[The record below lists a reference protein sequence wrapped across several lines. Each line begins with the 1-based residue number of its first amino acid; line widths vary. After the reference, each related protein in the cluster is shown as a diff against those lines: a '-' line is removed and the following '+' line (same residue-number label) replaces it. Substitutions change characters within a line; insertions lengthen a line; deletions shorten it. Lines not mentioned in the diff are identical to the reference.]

1 MLNATVKLLFTL
13 LFAFNACC
21 YAGHAL
27 TLYDDAPKY
36 AQDFTH
42 FDFVNP
48 NAPQGG
54 TLKLA
59 DYGTFDSLNP
69 FIAKGN
75 VEGHI
80 GLIYETLTYQSPDE
94 PFTVYGLLA
103 QDIKR
108 ADDNSAVTFTLN
120 PKAKWHDGVQVSA
133 QDVKFS
139 FDILMEHGNPYYQHY
154 YADVAN
160 VEIIDN
166 LTVKFNFK
174 HKANRELPLIIGQ
187 LQILPKH
194 FWENRDFSKTSLEHP
209 LGSGPYKIGKIDAGR
224 SIRYDKVKNWWGQ
237 NLPVNKGM
245 YNFKHIYVDYY
256 RDMAVALEAFKGG
269 NFDLRVEYSAKDWA
283 QGYKSKALDD
293 GRILQIEIPN
303 HNPTGMQAYI
313 FNLRSPIF
321 QDIRVRKALNLLFD
335 FEWAN
340 RQLFFNSYKRTLSFF
355 AGSELAA
362 TGLPSADELK
372 ILNPLK
378 DKLPQQ
384 VFTEVFALPTT
395 DGSGMIRENKRKA
408 YKLLVEA
415 GFKIVDD
422 KMIAPNGLPFKFE
435 FMNHQVSLERVLL
448 PFKRN
453 LAELGIEM
461 EIRRVDVSQ
470 FINRMRSRDFDVTS
484 VIWGQSNSPGNEQR
498 EFWHSASSDNPGS
511 RNFLGLKDE
520 AIDALVDHVIAAHS
534 RTQLITATRALDR
547 ALQWGYYLIPNYHSP
562 VWRIAYWN
570 KFGRPKQT
578 AKYDYV
584 LMSWWQQ
591 SSKAQKS
598 DRSNIVVNN
607 ADVTTESTALDELL
621 LKLEQEKETSN
632 LVDEANLLNEDLV
645 KELTE

>member
-1 MLNATVKLLFTL
+1 MNLKTL
-13 LFAFNACC
+13 LITPLLIWSHLNFTC
-21 YAGHAL
+21 YAEHAL
-27 TLYDDAPKY
+27 TLYDEKPKY
-36 AQDFTH
+36 PADFTH

-103 QDIKR
+103 ENMQK
-108 ADDNSAVTFTLN
+108 APDNSSVAFTIN
-120 PKAKWHDGVQVSA
+120 AKAKWHDGNSVTA
-133 QDVKFS
+133 EDVKFS
-139 FDILMEHGNPYYQHY
+139 FDTLMQNGNPYYQHY
-154 YADVAN
+154 YADVEN

-166 LTVKFNFK
+166 LTVRFNFK
-174 HKANRELPLIIGQ
+174 HQNNRELPLTVGQ

-194 FWENRDFSKTSLEHP
+194 FWSNRNFNKTSLEYP
-209 LGSGPYKIGKIDAGR
+209 LGSGPYKVGNIKAGR
-224 SIRYDKVKNWWGQ
+224 SIRYDKVSNWWGQ

-245 YNFKHIYVDYY
+245 YNFKHIQIDYY

-269 NFDLRVEYSAKDWA
+269 NFDLRIEYSAKDWV

-293 GRILQIEIPN
+293 GRIQQIEITN

-313 FNLRSPIF
+313 FNLRRDIF
-321 QDIRVRKALNLLFD
+321 QDIRVRRALGLLFD

-355 AGSELAA
+355 EGSELAA
-362 TGLPSADELK
+362 NEMPSENELK
-372 ILNPLK
+372 ILTPLK
-378 DKLPQQ
+378 DKLPPE
-384 VFTEVFALPTT
+384 VFTSVFTLPKT
-395 DGSGMIRENKRKA
+395 DGSGMIRANKRLA
-408 YKLLVEA
+408 YKLLTEA

-422 KMIAPNGLPFKFE
+422 KMITPNGRPFKFE

-453 LAELGIEM
+453 LEELGIEM
-461 EIRRVDVSQ
+461 EIRRVDTSQ
-470 FINRMRSRDFDVTS
+470 FINRMRSRDFDMTS
-484 VIWGQSNSPGNEQR
+484 IIWGQSNSPGNEQR

-520 AIDALVDHVIAAHS
+520 AIDTLVDNLIAAHS
-534 RTQLITATRALDR
+534 RDELITGARALDR

-570 KFGRPKQT
+570 KFGRPQQT

-584 LMSWWQQ
+584 LMSWWQEHNTPQ
-591 SSKAQKS
+591 KAAPSNLEYSSPEDNSALNDLLQQIEQNS
-598 DRSNIVVNN
+598 D
-607 ADVTTESTALDELL
+607 
-621 LKLEQEKETSN
+621 EQNEENTSN
-632 LVDEANLLNEDLV
+632 NSNE
-645 KELTE
+645 KI